1 MMRIENKIKES
12 FDSIPVPDGLDL
24 SIAKGIQRADADKAK
39 HHKVKNNKMIS
50 YLRPVAAV
58 LGLIIILGT
67 LSNTSKTF
75 VAAVE
80 DIPIIG
86 YIVKTLTFV
95 DHEASGGQINDG
107 LNLSD
112 MESVSQETTESIFIS
127 FTTEDETVELAS
139 TYGINA
145 YEHPNVLAFTISGI
159 RMMDMLKDFEVISQ
173 SSLVEDVYRVITL
186 DDSMVRFN
194 IVLNPKVTYEVIE
207 HASPARLEV
216 KLSTSE
222 AEEAKAGETATLYN
236 VRSYSYPAG
245 ESFAIMEEGLMHSDI
260 DYHILKDTQDS
271 FVYEFGR
278 FETKEQARDYVE
290 QFNGTLNIFID
301 EVEAYALPDA
311 VLESDS

>member
-24 SIAKGIQRADADKAK
+24 AIAKSIQRADADKAK
-39 HHKVKNNKMIS
+39 HHKVKNSKMTS

-139 TYGINA
+139 TYAINA

-207 HASPARLEV
+207 HASPARLEI

-222 AEEAKAGETATLYN
+222 AEEAKPATLYN

-245 ESFAIMEEGLMHSDI
+245 ESFAIIEEGLMHSDI

-278 FETKEQARDYVE
+278 FETKEQAKDYVD
-290 QFNGTLNIFID
+290 QFNGALNIFID
-301 EVEAYALPDA
+301 EVEAYALPGA

>member
-24 SIAKGIQRADADKAK
+24 AIAKGIQRADADKAK
-39 HHKVKNNKMIS
+39 HHKVKNCKMTS

-139 TYGINA
+139 TYAINA

-159 RMMDMLKDFEVISQ
+159 RMMDILKDFEVISQ

-207 HASPARLEV
+207 HASPARLEI

-222 AEEAKAGETATLYN
+222 AEEAKPATLYN

-245 ESFAIMEEGLMHSDI
+245 ESFAIIEEGLMHSDI

-278 FETKEQARDYVE
+278 FETKEQAKDYVDK
-290 QFNGTLNIFID
+290 FNGTLNIFID